1 MKEWLTAQEIAELKL
16 PGLPTAHKN
25 ILAKAKAEH
34 WESRPREGRGGG
46 REYHIRN
53 LPPAART
60 ELARRIA
67 QNTAVVPAF
76 ERFPEELPDV
86 TQLRATSRRVMEARA
101 AILDAKR

>member
-1 MKEWLTAQEIAELKL
+1 MKEWLTALEIAELKL
-16 PGLPTAHKN
+16 ENLPGTERSIRRIADK
-25 ILAKAKAEH
+25 EH

-101 AILDAKR
+101 RF